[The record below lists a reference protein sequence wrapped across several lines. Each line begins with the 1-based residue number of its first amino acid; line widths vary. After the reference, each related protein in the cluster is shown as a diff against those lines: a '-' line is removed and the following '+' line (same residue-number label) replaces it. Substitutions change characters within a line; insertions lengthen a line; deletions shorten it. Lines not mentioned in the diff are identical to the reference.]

1 VFNRPPILKP
11 WFPMIVRSGC
21 LLCKRKCNH
30 LRKMAHETLFT
41 CLQGRRQYAANGF
54 SKERNVLLPARL
66 PDLRQD

>member
-1 VFNRPPILKP
+1 
-11 WFPMIVRSGC
+11 
-21 LLCKRKCNH
+21 LLCKRRCNH